1 MDRMSDRQL
10 YSWALAAALAPG
22 LFLAPAV
29 PWLGVVLGVVVAGIF
44 LWVLRHLEGKTVMT
58 AGLAGQVRKAYGPV
72 LGTIVLL
79 LAAAAMAAIL
89 ACLGVWCDEA
99 FPATGGLWL
108 FPGILLVLAATAQYR
123 GVAVPAR
130 VGAILGPVL
139 AAMAGGMLLF
149 ALPDVQTAYLAPQA
163 QPSGAGRV
171 AAALLLPFAAL
182 WLRPHVRST
191 GSKVFFWAFTAAAV
205 LILASVVTGGFLG
218 PALAAGLPFPLYT
231 MTQSL
236 RLFGSMERFEAVLSA
251 LMVAGFFASMMLV
264 LAAGTEMLRV
274 LFKNNS
280 GRWLG
285 TVMAAVGYGGI
296 WLVRENP
303 FPVFAVAVLLF
314 CGLTPLVILV
324 LVSTKKDKK
333 V

>member
-58 AGLAGQVRKAYGPV
+58 AGLAGQVRKACGPV

-139 AAMAGGMLLF
+139 AAMAGGMLL
-149 ALPDVQTAYLAPQA
+149 
-163 QPSGAGRV
+163 
-171 AAALLLPFAAL
+171 
-182 WLRPHVRST
+182 
-191 GSKVFFWAFTAAAV
+191 
-205 LILASVVTGGFLG
+205 
-218 PALAAGLPFPLYT
+218 
-231 MTQSL
+231 
-236 RLFGSMERFEAVLSA
+236 
-251 LMVAGFFASMMLV
+251 
-264 LAAGTEMLRV
+264 
-274 LFKNNS
+274 
-280 GRWLG
+280 
-285 TVMAAVGYGGI
+285 
-296 WLVRENP
+296 
-303 FPVFAVAVLLF
+303 
-314 CGLTPLVILV
+314 
-324 LVSTKKDKK
+324 
-333 V
+333 